1 MKSLI
6 IATTILLATFSVKAA
21 NPSLTQLLSLYY
33 DVKNALVNSDAGT
46 ASAKAADFVKVINNV
61 DMSTLSADEHKAFM
75 PLQGKLSADAAAIA
89 KSADLKAQRET
100 FKTFSNNIYT
110 LAKAVKLSDTPV
122 YQQYCPMQK
131 SYWLSGEAAVK
142 NPYYGKQMLT
152 CGKVTETIK

>member
-6 IATTILLATFSVKAA
+6 IATTILLATFSAKAA
-21 NPSLTQLLSLYY
+21 NPSLSQLLSLYY

-46 ASAKAADFVKVINNV
+46 AGSKAAEFVKVLNTA
-61 DMSTLSADEHKAFM
+61 DMNALSAEEHKAFM
-75 PLQGKLSADAAAIA
+75 SLSEKLAADAAAIA
-89 KSADLKAQRET
+89 KSTDLSAQREK

-131 SYWLSGEAAVK
+131 SYWLSGDAAVK

-152 CGKVTETIK
+152 CGKVTDTIK

>member
-6 IATTILLATFSVKAA
+6 IATTILLATFSAKAA
-21 NPSLTQLLSLYY
+21 NPSLSQLLSLYY

-46 ASAKAADFVKVINNV
+46 ASAKAAEFIKVINSV
-61 DMSTLSADEHKAFM
+61 DMHALSAEEHKAFM
-75 PLQGKLSADAAAIA
+75 PLSEKLTADATAIA
-89 KSADLKAQRET
+89 KSADLSAQREK
-100 FKTFSNNIYT
+100 FKTFSNNIFI

-142 NPYYGKQMLT
+142 NPYYGKQMLS

>member
-6 IATTILLATFSVKAA
+6 IATTILLATFSAKAA
-21 NPSLTQLLSLYY
+21 NPSLSQLLSLYY

-46 ASAKAADFVKVINNV
+46 AGSKAAEFVKVLNTV
-61 DMSTLSADEHKAFM
+61 DMNALSAEERKAFM
-75 PLQGKLSADAAAIA
+75 PLSEKLAADAAAIA
-89 KSADLKAQRET
+89 KSTDLSAQREK

-131 SYWLSGEAAVK
+131 SYWLSGDAAVK

-152 CGKVTETIK
+152 CGKVTDTIK

>member
-6 IATTILLATFSVKAA
+6 IATTILLTTFSAKAV
-21 NPSLTQLLSLYY
+21 NPSLSQLLSLYY

-46 ASAKAADFVKVINNV
+46 AGTKAAEFVKVLNSV
-61 DMSTLSADEHKAFM
+61 DMNALSAEEHKAFM
-75 PLQGKLSADAAAIA
+75 PLSEKLAADAAAIA
-89 KSADLKAQRET
+89 KSTDLSAQREK

-131 SYWLSGEAAVK
+131 SYWLSGDAAVK

-152 CGKVTETIK
+152 CGKVTDTIK